1 MIKLSLII
9 PYYNTYN
16 YTMKLLKELQLQI
29 TDEVE
34 VILINDGCHTKSPEY
49 DDDSCIEEDFDDFVA
64 PNFHIIHFNEHQGAC
79 AAWNRGIKEAKGKFI
94 GFIDS
99 DDMIMMNYVE
109 ELLDA
114 IDKDLADE
122 ILFDWVDY
130 NLNKVVIHPTARAIW
145 KAIYRREI
153 VPFFDESYVHHTDVP
168 FQVRLRA
175 VPHTRCRL
183 NKPLYIYRS
192 KREGSITDLRIKG
205 ELKNPQELK
214 RESL

>member
-9 PYYNTYN
+9 PYYNTYE
-16 YTMKLLKELQLQI
+16 YTIKLLKELQLQI

-34 VILINDGCHTKSPEY
+34 VILIDDGCNETR
-49 DDDSCIEEDFDDFVA
+49 FDEFTG
-64 PNFHIIHFNEHQGAC
+64 FKIIHKDHVGAC
-79 AAWNRGIKEAKGKFI
+79 AAWNEGIRRAVGKYI

-122 ILFDWVDY
+122 IMFDWVDFDE
-130 NLNKVVIHPTARAIW
+130 NMVIIHPTARAIW

-153 VPFFDESYVHHTDVP
+153 VPFFDENYVHHTDVP
-168 FQVRLRA
+168 FQERLRA
-175 VPHTRCRL
+175 VPHTQCRL
-183 NKPLYIYRS
+183 NMPLYIYRS
-192 KREGSITDLRIKG
+192 KREGSITDLRLRGI
-205 ELKNPQELK
+205 LKNPGEK
-214 RESL
+214 Y